1 MIVHLYFYLIIN
13 LEKEINN
20 ITQNNKDDEIIKN
33 EIKLINEYYYLVYQI
48 LFLILKL
55 YLEDIYNLKNLLLF
69 LDILEIFINGN
80 NIINDKF
87 TKVKN
92 IIFFE
97 LLFNLYGKILYIF
110 LKINNNKEDIL
121 LFFNYLAKKLS

>member
-1 MIVHLYFYLIIN
+1 MIIN

-69 LDILEIFINGN
+69 LDILEIFIN
-80 NIINDKF
+80 
-87 TKVKN
+87 
-92 IIFFE
+92 
-97 LLFNLYGKILYIF
+97 
-110 LKINNNKEDIL
+110 
-121 LFFNYLAKKLS
+121 

>member
-1 MIVHLYFYLIIN
+1 M
-13 LEKEINN
+13 
-20 ITQNNKDDEIIKN
+20 
-33 EIKLINEYYYLVYQI
+33 
-48 LFLILKL
+48 
-55 YLEDIYNLKNLLLF
+55 EDIYNLKNLLLF

>member
-1 MIVHLYFYLIIN
+1 MIIN